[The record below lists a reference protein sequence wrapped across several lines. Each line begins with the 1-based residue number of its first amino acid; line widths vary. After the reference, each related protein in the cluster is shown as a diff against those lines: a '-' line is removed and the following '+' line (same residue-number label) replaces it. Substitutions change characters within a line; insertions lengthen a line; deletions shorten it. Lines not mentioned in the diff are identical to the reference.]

1 MSSTSATASI
11 RLGVDLA
18 GLQTGLQKA
27 ATIAEQKGQ
36 TIKAAL
42 MRATDSGVDGF
53 KNMGSSIA
61 SALNPINLVTGALGS
76 MTATLGIGAG
86 AAGLG
91 GMIAASIEAAGSMA
105 DLSIKTGIQVEQ
117 LSRFS
122 SIAKLS
128 GTSMEEVGGIVK
140 KLSISAVDAY
150 SGNDKLARSFDAIG
164 ISTKELKSIS
174 PDDLL
179 IRVAQGIQGID
190 PMIVQDLMAQLGG
203 KGATNALPFLRELNE
218 RIDQTNIKI
227 GEQFAKDAKE
237 FSDNITLMKSGVS
250 ALSNQLT
257 SDLLP
262 SINAVLSAMAKGEA
276 SWGSIG
282 NAINASNV
290 DWKGNLS
297 AQLAQAELKRRE
309 LQIEQSSS
317 YMPWMYNDKLKDYEL
332 RINMLQERINS
343 TSKGLNPD
351 IDPAKNEAARRAA
364 QLNNQSTT
372 ASAGDGFLKGLK
384 DRIEK
389 ADQGEYAMLRLQ
401 AAEKGVTVAAGSL
414 IDKLKQLDEARSV
427 SQYEDSLE
435 RQNTEIEFQN
445 SLIGKSAEDVA
456 KLTVARK
463 AELEL
468 AKQIEQI
475 ERTKGAL
482 SENSIAQ
489 MQAATE
495 ASIAIQ
501 QASISSRLQM
511 ERRWETGAGTAL
523 QNYFDSA
530 SNVAKSTETVFSNAF
545 KGMENAMVQFA
556 MTGRLNFTNLANGIV
571 ADILR
576 IQAQAAIAGL
586 AKLAGQSLANLFSGS
601 VSGTGYT
608 SASPTGPGTYNYAG
622 SEMSIATV
630 NANGNAFSGAPSLS
644 AFSNTVQTSP
654 KYFNYSTLH
663 RFANGGVF
671 AEAGPEAVMPLR
683 RMGNGKLGVESSG
696 GGSTTV
702 NVINQMPDSEAK
714 TRESTDAMG
723 NKTIDVIITEIV
735 SKGIT
740 GGKFNTA
747 MASAF
752 NLRRATA

>member
-1 MSSTSATASI
+1 MSSATASI

-18 GLQTGLQKA
+18 GLQTGLQQA

-76 MTATLGIGAG
+76 MTSMLGIGAG

-91 GMIAASIEAAGSMA
+91 GMIAASLTAADTLA

-117 LSRFS
+117 LSRFT

-128 GTSMEEVGGIVK
+128 GTGMEEVALTVK

-203 KGATNALPFLRELNE
+203 RNSMAVLPFLRELSE
-218 RIDQTNIKI
+218 RIDQTRVKI
-227 GEQFAKDAKE
+227 GEQFAKDAKD
-237 FSDNITLMKSGVS
+237 FSDNITLLKSGVM
-250 ALSNQLT
+250 ALSNSMT
-257 SDLLP
+257 SEMLP
-262 SINAVLSAMAKGEA
+262 SLNALLSGMVKGEPIIRSFMA
-276 SWGSIG
+276 AMS
-282 NAINASNV
+282 V
-290 DWKGNLS
+290 DWNGGNLQ
-297 AQLAQAELKRRE
+297 AQLDQEKADLKKLTASLSDNEDFLAYEDHIKRRE
-309 LQIEQSSS
+309 L
-317 YMPWMYNDKLKDYEL
+317 
-332 RINMLQERINS
+332 RIKMLEERIGN
-343 TSKGLNPD
+343 TAKGLNPD

-364 QLNNQSTT
+364 LLNNQSTT

-401 AAEKGVTVAAGSL
+401 AAEKGVTDAAGSL

-427 SQYEDSLE
+427 SQYEDSLA

-475 ERTKGAL
+475 ERAKGAL
-482 SENSIAQ
+482 SDESIAK

-501 QASISSRLQM
+501 KASISSRLEM
-511 ERRWETGAGTAL
+511 ERTWQTGATTSL
-523 QNYFDSA
+523 QKYLDSA
-530 SNVAKSTETVFSNAF
+530 ENIAKGTEDVFTRAF
-545 KGMENAMVQFA
+545 KGVEDAFVSLA
-556 MTGRLNFTNLANGIV
+556 MTGSLNFTNLTNSII
-571 ADILR
+571 ADMIRL
-576 IQAQAAIAGL
+576 QARAATAGL
-586 AKLAGQSLANLFSGS
+586 MNYLGQALGNMFASNTS
-601 VSGTGYT
+601 TGGET
-608 SASPTGPGTYNYAG
+608 RLDTGGAASNFDAPTASAL
-622 SEMSIATV
+622 
-630 NANGNAFSGAPSLS
+630 GNVFSGASSLS
-644 AFSNTVQTSP
+644 AYSNTVQTSP

-671 AEAGPEAVMPLR
+671 AKAGPEAVMPLT
-683 RMGNGKLGVESSG
+683 RMGNGKLGVQSSG
-696 GGSTTV
+696 GAGDVNIVVNNNGSSAQATAQDRGTDGFGTRQIEIMITDIV
-702 NVINQMPDSEAK
+702 AK
-714 TRESTDAMG
+714 GMA
-723 NKTIDVIITEIV
+723 
-735 SKGIT
+735 T
-740 GGKFNTA
+740 GRLDTA
-747 MASAF
+747 MQSAF
-752 NLRRATA
+752 NIRRAGK

>member
-1 MSSTSATASI
+1 MASTSATATI

-18 GLQTGLQKA
+18 SLQNGLQQA

-53 KNMGSSIA
+53 KSMGSSIA

-91 GMIAASIEAAGSMA
+91 GMIAASISAAESMA

-128 GTSMEEVGGIVK
+128 GASMEDVAGIVK

-174 PDDLL
+174 PDELL

-203 KGATNALPFLRELNE
+203 KSASNVLPFLRELTE
-218 RIDQTNIKI
+218 RIDETGVKI
-227 GEQFAKDAKE
+227 STQFAKDAKD
-237 FSDNITLMKSGVS
+237 FSDNVTLMKSGVM
-250 ALSNQLT
+250 ALSNQMT
-257 SDLLP
+257 SGLLP
-262 SINAVLSAMAKGEA
+262 SINAVLSAIVSGEPIWRSFFA
-276 SWGSIG
+276 S
-282 NAINASNV
+282 AV
-290 DWKGNLS
+290 DWGGNLP
-297 AQLAQAELKRRE
+297 AQLAQAELKLRE
-309 LQIEQSSS
+309 AVISRNESDD
-317 YMPWMYNDKLKDYEL
+317 PGVWEDTIKRYEL
-332 RINMLQERINS
+332 RVKMLQDRIGS
-343 TSKGLNPD
+343 VKSSLNPD

-364 QLNNQSTT
+364 AENNKSGAT
-372 ASAGDGFLKGLK
+372 AGDGFLKGLK

-389 ADQGEYAMLRLQ
+389 AEQGEYAMLRLQ
-401 AAEKGVTVAAGSL
+401 AAEKGVSSAAGPL
-414 IDKLKQLDEARSV
+414 IDQLKQLDEAKSV
-427 SQYEDSLE
+427 SNYEDNLV
-435 RQNTEIEFQN
+435 RQNAEIEFQN
-445 SLIGKSAEDVA
+445 SLIGRSAAEVA
-456 KLTVARK
+456 MLNIERK

-475 ERTKGAL
+475 ERAKGAL
-482 SENSIAQ
+482 SDESIAK

-501 QASISSRLQM
+501 KASISSRLEM
-511 ERRWETGAGTAL
+511 ERTWQTGATTSL
-523 QNYFDSA
+523 QKYLDSA
-530 SNVAKSTETVFSNAF
+530 ENIAKGTEDAFTRAF
-545 KGMENAMVQFA
+545 KGVEDAFVSLA
-556 MTGRLNFTNLANGIV
+556 MTSSVNFTSLTNSII
-571 ADILR
+571 ADMIRL
-576 IQAQAAIAGL
+576 QARAATAGMMNYLGQALGNMFA
-586 AKLAGQSLANLFSGS
+586 GS

-608 SASPTGPGTYNYAG
+608 SQSPTGPGTYNYAG
-622 SEMSIATV
+622 SEMTIATV
-630 NANGNAFSGAPSLS
+630 NADGNVFSGAPSLS
-644 AFSNTVQTSP
+644 AYSNTVQTSP

-671 AEAGPEAVMPLR
+671 AEAGPEAVMPLT
-683 RMGNGKLGVESSG
+683 RMGNGKLGVQSSG
-696 GGSTTV
+696 GAGDVNIVVNNNGSSAQATAQDRGTDGFGTRQIEIMITDIV
-702 NVINQMPDSEAK
+702 AK
-714 TRESTDAMG
+714 GMA
-723 NKTIDVIITEIV
+723 
-735 SKGIT
+735 T
-740 GGKFNTA
+740 GRLDTA
-747 MASAF
+747 MQSAF
-752 NLRRATA
+752 NIRRAGK